1 MTEVW
6 PFWRSIPRFDREY
19 SFGDLRQALGTLV
32 RVPEE
37 EANWVEDLYSPEF
50 FQFARSGTECLT
62 ILLQLLK
69 LRRNS
74 RVGVPLYCCSA
85 VFDAIVAAGHV
96 PVFLEIDPASY
107 GLDAESLRERR
118 HALDALV
125 IVHVFGYPNDFRA
138 VRDAL
143 SGRDIPIIE
152 DCAHSLFSEFQDQ
165 QTGTC
170 ADAAFLTFGMHKPA
184 AVGGGAVL
192 LINNPDLAR
201 SARTDLPSF
210 VSDTWSNEIR
220 HSLLCLA
227 RSISYQRAT
236 YGALLASPLGHG
248 RDNGGWTPRGRNGN
262 SRGLSFVPR
271 HIRNVDRVLVARRV
285 QEFRAKLPV
294 LAVNTQ
300 SLRQAVKG
308 TEIFFPEE
316 PSFGKWNHFLLPA
329 RFPTPQRR
337 DSAREFLTLRRVDTA
352 PLYQNCAR
360 NAVRFGYAGDCPQA
374 ERVARTVCTVPNHN
388 WLSEQELAYIANS
401 LRRSAE
407 VA

>member
-1 MTEVW
+1 MTEAW
-6 PFWRSIPRFDREY
+6 PFWKSIPRFDREY
-19 SFGDLRQALGTLV
+19 GFDDLRQALGTMV
-32 RVPEE
+32 RDPEE
-37 EANWVEDLYSPEF
+37 EARWVKDLYSPEF
-50 FQFARSGTECLT
+50 FRFARSGTESLT

-69 LRRNS
+69 LRANS
-74 RVGVPLYCCSA
+74 RIGVPLYCCSA

-96 PVFLEIDPASY
+96 PVFLEVEPASY
-107 GLDAESLRERR
+107 GLDTQFLREKR

-125 IVHVFGYPNDFRA
+125 IVHVFGYPNDLRA

-152 DCAHSLFSEFQDQ
+152 DCAHSLFSEYQGQ
-165 QTGTC
+165 QAGTC
-170 ADAAFLTFGMHKPA
+170 ADASFLTFGMHKPA

-201 SARTDLPSF
+201 RARTDLPSF
-210 VSDTWSNEIR
+210 AADTWSNEIR

-236 YGALLASPLGHG
+236 YGALLASPIGPG
-248 RDNGGWTPRGRNGN
+248 RDNGGWTPRGRAGN
-262 SRGLSFVPR
+262 SNGHAFIPR
-271 HIRNVDRVLVARRV
+271 HIRKVDRVLVASRV
-285 QEFRAKLPV
+285 QNFRAKLPV
-294 LAVNTQ
+294 LAANTRNLCNA
-300 SLRQAVKG
+300 LRG
-308 TEIFFPEE
+308 TGISFPSE

-329 RFPTPQRR
+329 RFPTPRGR
-337 DSAREFLTLRRVDTA
+337 DLAREFLTLRRVDTA

-374 ERVARTVCTVPNHN
+374 EHIAHTVCTVPNHS

-401 LRRSAE
+401 IRLSAE
-407 VA
+407 LA